1 MHLSTPLTTE
11 QVTEPSVNDVYF
23 FCTCLVDLFVPEAGL
38 DAVALLEHYGVR
50 VHFPEDQT
58 CCGQPAYTSGQPDEA
73 RAVAR
78 QQLGLFPED
87 WPIVLP
93 SGSCTGMMRHHYPAL
108 FAGTP
113 EADRAEA
120 VAGRGWELSE
130 FLVDVLGIKMHDS
143 GKPIRVAL
151 HTSCSARRET
161 DALKTTR
168 ALLGQLDQ
176 VTLDIHD
183 HESECC
189 GFGGMFSVRH
199 PEISGG
205 IVRDKVAALR
215 ACGAD
220 TLLTGDCGCMLNI
233 TGYAAK
239 TGAPIPAKHV
249 ASFLLERALGLTAD
263 AKFGTGSIAGG
274 QCARYAGGS

>member
-1 MHLSTPLTTE
+1 MHSSTSSTTE
-11 QVTEPSVNDVYF
+11 RVNEAPVRDVYF

-50 VHFPEDQT
+50 VHFPEAQT

-108 FAGTP
+108 FAETP
-113 EADRAEA
+113 DAARAEA
-120 VAGRGWELSE
+120 VAGRVWELSE
-130 FLVDVLGIKMHDS
+130 FLVDVLGVQIKDT
-143 GKPIRVAL
+143 GTPVRVAL

-161 DALKTTR
+161 GALKTTR

-176 VTLDIHD
+176 VTLEIQD

-215 ACGAD
+215 TCGAD
-220 TLLTGDCGCMLNI
+220 TLVTGDCGCMLNI
-233 TGYAAK
+233 TGHAAK
-239 TGAPIPAKHV
+239 TGAPIPAKHL
-249 ASFLLERALGLTAD
+249 ASFLLARALGLSAD
-263 AKFGTGSIAGG
+263 ATKNRDGTS
-274 QCARYAGGS
+274 

>member
-1 MHLSTPLTTE
+1 MSLRTNYSGSDHKLP
-11 QVTEPSVNDVYF
+11 VADVYF

-38 DAVALLEHYGVR
+38 DAVMLLERCGLR
-50 VHFPEDQT
+50 VHFPEAQT

-78 QQLGLFPED
+78 QQLGLFPEP

-93 SGSCTGMMRHHYPAL
+93 SGSCAGMMRHHYPTL
-108 FAGTP
+108 FAGTR
-113 EADRAEA
+113 DQTRAEA
-120 VAGRGWELSE
+120 VANRVWELSE
-130 FLVDVLGIKMHDS
+130 FLVDVLGVQLTDT
-143 GKPIRVAL
+143 GAQTRVAL

-161 DALKTTR
+161 DALRTTR

-176 VTLDIHD
+176 VTLEIQD

-205 IVRDKVAALR
+205 IVRDKVAAIR
-215 ACGAD
+215 GCGAE
-220 TLLTGDCGCMLNI
+220 TLITGDCGCMLNI
-233 TGYAAK
+233 TGHAAK
-239 TGAPIPAKHV
+239 TGQPIPGQHL
-249 ASFLLERALGLTAD
+249 ASFLLARALGLSTDKD
-263 AKFGTGSIAGG
+263 AA
-274 QCARYAGGS
+274 A

>member
-1 MHLSTPLTTE
+1 MHEPPIDSLKQDSPHG
-11 QVTEPSVNDVYF
+11 QGSPVTDVSF

-38 DAVALLEHYGVR
+38 DAVALLERCGVR
-50 VHFPEDQT
+50 VHFPEAQT

-78 QQLGLFPED
+78 QQLGLFPQP

-93 SGSCTGMMRHHYPAL
+93 SGSCAGMIRHHYPSL
-108 FAGTP
+108 FAQTAD
-113 EADRAEA
+113 EAAANNVSKRT
-120 VAGRGWELSE
+120 WELSE
-130 FLVDVLGIKMHDS
+130 FLVEVLHVQLTDTGAPTS
-143 GKPIRVAL
+143 VAL

-161 DALKTTR
+161 GALASTR

-176 VTLDIHD
+176 VTLKIQD

-205 IVRDKVAALR
+205 IVRDKVAAIND
-215 ACGAD
+215 CGAD
-220 TLLTGDCGCMLNI
+220 SMITGDCGCMLNI
-233 TGYAAK
+233 KGHAQK
-239 TGAPIPAKHV
+239 VGCPIRGQHL
-249 ASFLLERALGLTAD
+249 ASFLLERIS
-263 AKFGTGSIAGG
+263 GSSAVKGG
-274 QCARYAGGS
+274 Q

>member
-1 MHLSTPLTTE
+1 MTASTAT
-11 QVTEPSVNDVYF
+11 QDVYF

-38 DAVALLEHYGVR
+38 DAVTLLEKSGVR
-50 VHFPEDQT
+50 VHFPEEQT

-78 QQLGLFPED
+78 QQLGLFPKP
-87 WPIVLP
+87 WPIILP
-93 SGSCTGMMRHHYPAL
+93 SGSCAGMMRHHYPTL

-113 EADRAEA
+113 DLARAES
-120 VAGRGWELSE
+120 VASRVWELSE
-130 FLVDVLGIKMHDS
+130 FLVDVLGVRLTDY
-143 GKPIRVAL
+143 GVPTRVAL

-161 DALKTTR
+161 NALRTTR

-176 VTLDIHD
+176 VTLEIQD

-205 IVRDKVAALR
+205 IVRDKVAAIR
-215 ACGAD
+215 ACGAE
-220 TLLTGDCGCMLNI
+220 TLITGDCGCMLNI
-233 TGYAAK
+233 TGHAAK
-239 TGAPIPAKHV
+239 TGTAITGKHL
-249 ASFLLERALGLTAD
+249 ASFLLERALGLEALTKKGG
-263 AKFGTGSIAGG
+263 AK
-274 QCARYAGGS
+274 

>member
-1 MHLSTPLTTE
+1 MHVSRSDDLTPCSLQGQGTP
-11 QVTEPSVNDVYF
+11 VMDVYF

-38 DAVALLEHYGVR
+38 DAVALLEHCGVR
-50 VHFPEDQT
+50 VHFPEAQT

-78 QQLGLFPED
+78 QQLELFQEP

-93 SGSCTGMMRHHYPAL
+93 SGSCAGMIRHHYPTL
-108 FAGTP
+108 FAKTAD
-113 EADRAEA
+113 EAAAQTMAR
-120 VAGRGWELSE
+120 RTWELSE
-130 FLVDVLGIKMHDS
+130 FLVEVLQVQLKDLGMPTS
-143 GKPIRVAL
+143 VAL

-161 DALKTTR
+161 GALASTR

-176 VTLDIHD
+176 VTLKIQD

-205 IVRDKVAALR
+205 IVRDKVAAINS
-215 ACGAD
+215 CGAD
-220 TLLTGDCGCMLNI
+220 TMVTGDCGCMLNI
-233 TGYAAK
+233 KGHAQK
-239 TGAPIPAKHV
+239 VGCPIRGQHL
-249 ASFLLERALGLTAD
+249 ASFLLERI
-263 AKFGTGSIAGG
+263 TGSSDEKGG
-274 QCARYAGGS
+274 K

>member
-1 MHLSTPLTTE
+1 MTDTLNTKP
-11 QVTEPSVNDVYF
+11 QDVYF

-38 DAVALLEHYGVR
+38 DAVALLEREGVR

-78 QQLGLFPED
+78 QQLDLFPEP

-93 SGSCTGMMRHHYPAL
+93 SGSCAGMMRHHYPTM

-113 EADRAEA
+113 DAAKAEA
-120 VAGRGWELSE
+120 VADRVCELSE
-130 FLVDVLGIKMHDS
+130 FLVQSLNFNRPDCGQTCS
-143 GKPIRVAL
+143 VAL

-161 DALKTTR
+161 GALAATR
-168 ALLGQLDQ
+168 HLLQGLEG
-176 VTLDIHD
+176 VTLKVQE

-205 IVRDKVAALR
+205 IVRDKVASIESLDADALI
-215 ACGAD
+215 
-220 TLLTGDCGCMLNI
+220 TGDCGCMLNI
-233 TGYAAK
+233 TGHAAK
-239 TGAPIPAKHV
+239 IGKPLNGKHL
-249 ASFLLERALGLTAD
+249 ATFLLER
-263 AKFGTGSIAGG
+263 TGGKAAVEGEAS
-274 QCARYAGGS
+274 

>member
-1 MHLSTPLTTE
+1 MMSLRTNYSGSDHKLP
-11 QVTEPSVNDVYF
+11 VADVYF

-38 DAVALLEHYGVR
+38 DAVMLLERCGLR
-50 VHFPEDQT
+50 VHFPEAQT

-78 QQLGLFPED
+78 QQLGLFPEP

-93 SGSCTGMMRHHYPAL
+93 SGSCAGMMRHHYPTL
-108 FAGTP
+108 FAGTS
-113 EADRAEA
+113 DLTRAEA
-120 VAGRGWELSE
+120 VANRVWELSE
-130 FLVDVLGIKMHDS
+130 FLVDVLGVQLTDT
-143 GKPIRVAL
+143 GAQTRVAL

-161 DALKTTR
+161 DALRTTR

-176 VTLDIHD
+176 VTLEIQD

-205 IVRDKVAALR
+205 IVRDKVAAIR
-215 ACGAD
+215 GCGAE
-220 TLLTGDCGCMLNI
+220 TLITGDCGCMLNI
-233 TGYAAK
+233 TGHAAK
-239 TGAPIPAKHV
+239 TGQPIPGQHL
-249 ASFLLERALGLTAD
+249 ASFLLARALGLSTDKD
-263 AKFGTGSIAGG
+263 AA
-274 QCARYAGGS
+274 A